1 MKAIRTKL
9 STFAIALLLAC
20 GLTSPSMAGS
30 SDFSGIYGA
39 LWASAGGGE
48 VSGTHTAGRD
58 ATGTV
63 TTNNA
68 QDITRG
74 VVGAVF
80 PLAGYEVG
88 FNLPLGDKF
97 FIGFGH
103 SWTQDG
109 TATLARTDDGNAQKV
124 NNVGGDAVNPQGNA
138 HLTADSLKQV
148 YFMPSVS
155 IFDNSAVYA
164 KFGRSIANTTLTGD
178 VEAGSNPGNLT
189 GDTWGIGTISMTPS
203 GIFVKTEGSFTQ
215 FNDIRIVGV
224 GGSNALVEGNPK
236 VVAGTVALGFKF

>member
-1 MKAIRTKL
+1 MKAIRIKI

-20 GLTSPSMAGS
+20 GFATPSMAGS
-30 SDFSGIYGA
+30 SDFAGIYGA
-39 LWASAGGGE
+39 LWASAGGAE
-48 VSGTHTAGRD
+48 ISGTHTAGRNP
-58 ATGTV
+58 TGTE
-63 TTNNA
+63 THNNA
-68 QDITRG
+68 QDISRG
-74 VVGAVF
+74 QVGAVF
-80 PLAGYEVG
+80 PLAGYEIG

-97 FIGFGH
+97 FIGVGH

-109 TATLARTDDGNAQKV
+109 SASLANGTDNNEQKA
-124 NNVGGDAVNPQGNA
+124 GGDGDDLQNANGNFN
-138 HLTADSLKQV
+138 LTANNLKQV

-164 KFGRSIANTTLTGD
+164 KFGRSVADTELHGD

-224 GGSNALVEGNPK
+224 GGSNALVEGNPQ
-236 VVAGTVALGFKF
+236 VVSGTVALGFKF

>member
-1 MKAIRTKL
+1 MKAIRIKI
-9 STFAIALLLAC
+9 SAYAIALLISC
-20 GLTSPSMAGS
+20 GFTSPLMAGS

-48 VSGTHTAGRD
+48 VSGTHTAGRNP
-58 ATGTV
+58 TGTV

-148 YFMPSVS
+148 YFMPVS
-155 IFDNSAVYA
+155 AFLNFSSLI
-164 KFGRSIANTTLTGD
+164 
-178 VEAGSNPGNLT
+178 NPINC
-189 GDTWGIGTISMTPS
+189 
-203 GIFVKTEGSFTQ
+203 FE
-215 FNDIRIVGV
+215 
-224 GGSNALVEGNPK
+224 
-236 VVAGTVALGFKF
+236 